1 MSVLLYKKSSFAKC
15 PNLCP
20 RFPESFIVC
29 ASAIPVFFLAYH
41 TQTHLGETEKEGE
54 REKRTGHKPNHKRKE
69 RKKNTLQ
76 KKIKLK

>member
-54 REKRTGHKPNHKRKE
+54 RERNAQATNQTINVKKE
-69 RKKNTLQ
+69 
-76 KKIKLK
+76 KKIHYRRK